1 MRIVF
6 DGRWIGRTGIGRYSY
21 ELLRELQE
29 VDAHNEYIVL
39 LLPETFAK
47 WEATNPNFSKMLVH
61 EEVYTFAEQL
71 TLPWKIRALKPDV
84 VHFPHFAYPI
94 LYPGKFVVTVHDMT
108 LVHFK
113 NTQNALLKKVLYEI
127 KYWAMRLTLWSAVW
141 RAKEIITPTEY
152 VKAELV
158 RRYLL
163 KKPKV
168 TVTLEGVSEDVAKAD
183 GEASSGID
191 GPFIMYVGNYY
202 PYKNVERM
210 IRAYAK
216 SETRARGVKFV
227 IVGKEDYF
235 RRQLEGVVDSLGL
248 NQLVIFAG
256 RVSDEE
262 LAGLY
267 QHAELYVFPSLS
279 EGFGIPGLEAM
290 SHGTPVL
297 SSNAS
302 CLPEVYGEAAEY
314 FDPMDVS
321 DMTAKLD
328 GVLGNRQ
335 RLAELSKA
343 GFAQVSHFSWAG
355 MARLTLAVYKEAV
368 RPNGSRR

>member
-1 MRIVF
+1 MKIVF

-29 VDAHNEYIVL
+29 LEGDNTYVVL
-39 LLPETFAK
+39 LLPEMYAK
-47 WEATNPNFSKMLVH
+47 WEPTNPNFSKVLVR

-71 TLPWKIRALKPDV
+71 TLPWKILALKPDV

-94 LYPGKFVVTVHDMT
+94 LYPGTFVVTVHDMT

-113 NTQNALLKKVLYEI
+113 NTQNTLFKKVSYEV

-158 RRYLL
+158 KRYLL

-168 TVTLEGVSEDVAKAD
+168 TVTLEGVNEELARVDNEAK
-183 GEASSGID
+183 SGID
-191 GPFIMYVGNYY
+191 GPFILYVGNYY

-216 SETRARGVKFV
+216 SDTRASGVKFV
-227 IVGKEDYF
+227 ITGKQDYF
-235 RRQLEGVVDSLGL
+235 RRQLERVVDELGL
-248 NQLVIFAG
+248 NQLVVFTG

-279 EGFGIPGLEAM
+279 EGFGLPGLEAM

-297 SSNAS
+297 AARAS

-314 FDPMDVS
+314 FDPLDVA
-321 DMTAKLD
+321 DMTVKLD
-328 GVLGNRQ
+328 SVLGDRQ
-335 RLAELSKA
+335 RLAELSKS
-343 GFAQVSHFSWAG
+343 GFTQVSHFSWAA
-355 MARLTLAVYKEAV
+355 MARLTAAVYKEAM
-368 RPNGSRR
+368 RGQGRR